1 MVYDS
6 YTAAEMAAWINNFY
20 ATTTAGDIIASLVL
34 LTIMAGLRKKG
45 GSNSFFKKMF
55 GWK

>member
-1 MVYDS
+1 MVFDS
-6 YTAAEMAAWINNFY
+6 YTAEEMAAWISNFY